1 VLGAPEDQLR
11 QMPAAAST
19 LAQNPVSTSRARNK
33 QPNVDDSS
41 DDEELS
47 FLYVNPPAAV
57 VVPPVIVA
65 PSPATV
71 LPTTVNAAIAAGL
84 LPPAPLPGVHALL
97 PPVPA
102 IVGNGQQA
110 NNRGLNAAIGLAA
123 GGGGRKNKRKTIS
136 QTDAASLTRG
146 RVDHIDSLDCINRHI
161 NSSVGM
167 LTEAFNARRNNP
179 PPPLTSV
186 DVNAQLF
193 TLEQRRQLINQSGM
207 DTTQINS
214 QIDRLNTV
222 YNNLIAKEMGDL
234 LSDETG

>member
-1 VLGAPEDQLR
+1 MLSRGRGVGVLSVLGAPENQLR
-11 QMPAAAST
+11 QMQAAASM
-19 LAQNPVSTSRARNK
+19 LGQNPVSTSRAANK
-33 QPNVDDSS
+33 QPNINSSDSS
-41 DDEELS
+41 DGSSDNEELS
-47 FLYVNPPAAV
+47 FLYVKHPAAA

-71 LPTTVNAAIAAGL
+71 PPTTVNAANAAG
-84 LPPAPLPGVHALL
+84 LL

-136 QTDAASLTRG
+136 QTDAALLTRG

-179 PPPLTSV
+179 PPPSLGHGSDTHSTPLPVLTNPGLCKS
-186 DVNAQLF
+186 
-193 TLEQRRQLINQSGM
+193 
-207 DTTQINS
+207 
-214 QIDRLNTV
+214 
-222 YNNLIAKEMGDL
+222 
-234 LSDETG
+234 